1 MAKQKGPTTNA
12 TQKEPTTNG
21 HTKRTDNEWPH
32 IKDQQ
37 RMATK
42 RTDNDFQSTT
52 QKTKDRATRTLLN
65 TGNELVCFGR
75 VGSSC
80 STSATR
86 FHQ

>member
-1 MAKQKGPTTNA
+1 MPHKKDRQRMA
-12 TQKEPTTNG
+12 TQKGPTTNG

-65 TGNELVCFGR
+65 TGN
-75 VGSSC
+75 
-80 STSATR
+80 
-86 FHQ
+86 